1 MKSSRETE
9 GAGAP
14 WEGVLRGAGCPAIR
28 THSAP
33 AWQPTPG
40 VRGVASVIR
49 IESCISLAATRYW
62 YHWQQ
67 RTFQSEDGSRSHTA
81 ITYHG
86 RRGHLVKQAAA
97 GQRRVAGAKT
107 ELLAISA
114 EGELPAGGAGRAGL
128 GLPPRRN
135 AHIHVARSV
144 LRVNG
149 TAMEAGDR
157 ARVRDERL
165 LSFEG
170 GQDAG
175 ALLFDLRPVDLPMRW
190 IGRKF

>member
-1 MKSSRETE
+1 M
-9 GAGAP
+9 
-14 WEGVLRGAGCPAIR
+14 
-28 THSAP
+28 
-33 AWQPTPG
+33 

-62 YHWQQ
+62 YHRQQ
-67 RTFQSEDGSRSHTA
+67 RTFQPEYGSRSHTA

-86 RRGHLVKQAAA
+86 GHGHSVKQAAA
-97 GQRRVAGAKT
+97 GQRGVAGAKT

-135 AHIHVARSV
+135 V

-157 ARVRDERL
+157 ARVRDDRL

-175 ALLFDLRPVDLPMRW
+175 ALLFDLRPVGLPMRR
-190 IGRKF
+190 ICRKF